1 MKLALIFFAL
11 AVSAAFKPHREP
23 IPGPPPFQ
31 LACFADTD
39 CPCGFTCGDGPPTD
53 ACGRTVPDG
62 TPGFCTPPA
71 Q

>member
-1 MKLALIFFAL
+1 MKLALVMFLAL
-11 AVSAAFKPHREP
+11 ACVSGGIAAREP

-31 LACFADTD
+31 LACLADTD
-39 CPCGFTCGDGPPTD
+39 CPCGFSCVGPPTD